1 MTLLHVYFAL
11 RKQQSFHRLLNGGPG
26 QPSISVSTSSGKSW
40 KRAGVLSSGIALEI
54 NALDA
59 LGRSVLHLACTSTD
73 ASSLEYVRMLLAH
86 PAINVNVLDKESHW
100 TPLHRALYVGN
111 VPAAI
116 LLLKRLDIDTSI
128 KDLEGYTAHD
138 LYNSTVRSAKPT
150 EDEETLAELFTWGT
164 NRNAALGLG
173 DGNDRAYP
181 DQVVIPRKEDV
192 APQHNRTL
200 DDRFAPI
207 HVRQVSMSKLHT
219 VVLTSEPRDN
229 IRVCGFG
236 GGGRLGPSQ
245 HTQYALI
252 PLPDI
257 KHTIESVALGQDHT
271 LALTSTG
278 EVLTWGLNRFS
289 QLGYVI
295 EVSSSAKQDE
305 HIQATPRKVGTLRR
319 EIVKGVAACK
329 TASGCWTDT
338 EVWTWGTNG
347 GQLGY
352 DKTLVPVQVLPRK
365 VSSIEKPVRA
375 IVITETLMACL
386 FVTGE
391 VLCVWS
397 GGVSKISFPTQRFPS
412 EISVYRPPQA
422 IKGHIITKLASCDD
436 TIAALSSNGE
446 VFTFTSQ
453 PIGEGDSA
461 KSSPAFK
468 PQRIWA
474 LRRQFS
480 AVQDVDIGADGTVI
494 VCTQSGHVYVRSR
507 SAKGGQGSAAKTF
520 KFQRVPYIQRAVA
533 VCANSTGAFGALRV
547 DFKPAPIHVN
557 ARSFSCDITEI
568 QPYLGLS
575 SRAEAPS
582 VTPNMTT
589 PLLDA
594 DEDGEDVS
602 ILDDIGDVSKLLH
615 VLDRRK
621 NAPDIALP
629 YNADVV
635 VVTPGPLHLPAH
647 RLILAVRCPVLSNI
661 LHSGRPLHDKTSEI
675 EVSLVSGDRVCIQI
689 IGCHP
694 FTVLILLR
702 YLYSDQLLA
711 IWDLRVGAPFGSQF
725 QTFGVKPVAIK
736 AELQSLARILD
747 LQLLSKALRS
757 PGKRIPTPSQAEDFR
772 LLYERTQLTG
782 RLRKNTKE
790 DPLAPDVALHLA
802 DQVIVWSHSV
812 VLQAR
817 CQFFASFFEDS
828 AWTSK
833 RRDKSGIIDID
844 LEHLNWQVM
853 QYVVRWMCYGDENL
867 FESLDFVQEV
877 DDVLSFMFSV
887 LSAANEL
894 LLDRLMLL
902 CSQVIL
908 KYLDVYNA
916 CYLLTDAT
924 HINATHLVERLQ
936 SYITANL
943 EMMLEG
949 RMLEDLDLSVVR
961 QLSEYIRSAQMTK
974 SPVSRS
980 NLLANEALR
989 KHAKWLAQQDV
1000 PVVFEPVDRPQ
1011 AHRDSPKSLTPG
1023 LTRTRPISSLSMRPA
1038 ADSRKAADAGP
1049 SGDELFAMDEVPS
1062 SDITPNHPVPAVA
1075 EPSGAV
1081 PVWKRSIST
1090 PRTDLKAIMA
1100 EAENTKIFGAANRAT
1115 QGAMAKPSEESLK
1128 KVAIPQRRTVGSS
1141 LKPDASPTPRRT
1153 LSDLDLGKSS
1163 LPESSAAAK
1172 PTLARTPQRPAP
1184 QAVPSSS
1191 KPQPNAP
1198 SLGPV
1203 FSPIRQVPPPS
1214 SSPGPRRVSNTGA
1227 AWTLPPVQP
1236 VVQSS
1241 VAESSS
1247 LSFAEIQQLQLLQ
1260 GMPAPKD
1267 KRSLVEIQ
1275 EEERAIQLEAD
1286 FMKWWAAEEARTQ
1299 AEAHRASEMQTQ
1311 LATPTRSKNRGGKK
1325 QSYSAR
1331 SKPGKARRAQGSSCP
1346 GEGGEQPMIPAA
1358 DGAML
1363 QAGGSSP
1370 KSRRKKDSARSAVD
1384 DSIHGQRTKGR

>member
-11 RKQQSFHRLLNGGPG
+11 RKQQSFHRLLNGAPG
-26 QPSISVSTSSGKSW
+26 QPSISASTSSGKSW
-40 KRAGVLSSGIALEI
+40 KRAGVLNSGIALEI
-54 NALDA
+54 NALDT
-59 LGRSVLHLACTSTD
+59 LGRSVLHLACTSTE

-100 TPLHRALYVGN
+100 TPLHRALYAGN
-111 VPAAI
+111 ISAAI

-181 DQVVIPRKEDV
+181 DQVVIPRKDDV
-192 APQHNRTL
+192 ARQHNRTL

-245 HTQYALI
+245 HTQHALI

-305 HIQATPRKVGTLRR
+305 HIQATPRKVGSLRR
-319 EIVKGVAACK
+319 EFVKGVAACK

-352 DKTLVPVQVLPRK
+352 DKPVQVLPRK
-365 VSSIEKPVRA
+365 VSSIVKPVRA
-375 IVITETLMACL
+375 IVMTETLMACL
-386 FVTGE
+386 LLTGE
-391 VLCVWS
+391 VVCVWS
-397 GGVSKISFPTQRFPS
+397 GGVSKISFPTQRFSS

-422 IKGHIITKLASCDD
+422 IKGQNITKLRSCDD
-436 TIAALSSNGE
+436 IIAALSSNGE

-461 KSSPAFK
+461 KSSPTFK

-507 SAKGGQGSAAKTF
+507 SAKGGPGSGAKAF
-520 KFQRVPYIQRAVA
+520 KFHRIPYIQRAVA

-547 DFKPAPIHVN
+547 DFKPPPIHIN
-557 ARSFSCDITEI
+557 AHSFSCDITEI

-575 SRAEAPS
+575 LRAEAS
-582 VTPNMTT
+582 SATSNMTT

-594 DEDGEDVS
+594 DEDDEDVS
-602 ILDDIGDVSKLLH
+602 IISDIGDLSKLLH
-615 VLDRRK
+615 VLDQRK
-621 NAPDIALP
+621 IVPDIALP
-629 YNADVV
+629 YNADTV

-647 RLILAVRCPVLSNI
+647 RLILAVRCPVLGNI
-661 LHSGRPLHDKTSEI
+661 FNSGRSLHDKSSGI
-675 EVSLVSGDRVCIQI
+675 EVSLVSGDRVRIQI
-689 IGCHP
+689 NGCHP
-694 FTVLILLR
+694 LTVLILLR

-711 IWDLRVGAPFGSQF
+711 IWDLRVGSPFVSQF
-725 QTFGVKPVAIK
+725 ETFAVKPVAIK
-736 AELQSLARILD
+736 AELQSLSRILG
-747 LQLLSKALRS
+747 LQLLLKALQS
-757 PGKRIPTPSQAEDFR
+757 PGKRVPTPSQAEDFR
-772 LLYERTQLTG
+772 LLYERSQLTG
-782 RLRKNTKE
+782 RLRNNTKE
-790 DPLAPDVALHLA
+790 DSLAPDVALHLA

-812 VLQAR
+812 VLQSR

-844 LEHLNWQVM
+844 FKHLEWQVM
-853 QYVVRWMCYGDENL
+853 QYVVRWICYGDENL
-867 FESLDFVQEV
+867 FESLDFVQGV
-877 DDVLSFMFSV
+877 DDLLSFMFSV

-908 KYLDVYNA
+908 KHLDVYNA

-949 RMLEDLDLSVVR
+949 RMLEDLDPSVVR

-974 SPVSRS
+974 SSVSRS

-989 KHAKWLAQQDV
+989 KHAKWLAQQDI
-1000 PVVFEPVDRPQ
+1000 PVVFEPVDRSQ
-1011 AHRDSPKSLTPG
+1011 VHKDFSKSLTPG
-1023 LTRTRPISSLSMRPA
+1023 PMRTRPTSSLSVHPA
-1038 ADSRKAADAGP
+1038 ADSRKSADTGP

-1062 SDITPNHPVPAVA
+1062 SVITPNHPVPAVA
-1075 EPSGAV
+1075 EPSGSVA
-1081 PVWKRSIST
+1081 VWKRPTST

-1100 EAENTKIFGAANRAT
+1100 EAENTKISGATNRAT
-1115 QGAMAKPSEESLK
+1115 RGSMAKPSQESLK
-1128 KVAIPQRRTVGSS
+1128 QVATPQRRTVSSS

-1153 LSDLDLGKSS
+1153 PSDLDLGKSS

-1172 PTLARTPQRPAP
+1172 PTHARTPQRPAT
-1184 QAVPSSS
+1184 QAAPSSS
-1191 KPQPNAP
+1191 KTQPNTP

-1203 FSPIRQVPPPS
+1203 FSPVRQVPPAS
-1214 SSPGPRRVSNTGA
+1214 SSPGPRHVSNTGA

-1275 EEERAIQLEAD
+1275 EEERAIQQEAD

-1299 AEAHRASEMQTQ
+1299 AEAHRASETQ
-1311 LATPTRSKNRGGKK
+1311 AQAQRATPRSKNRGGKK
-1325 QSYSAR
+1325 PSHSTR
-1331 SKPGKARRAQGSSCP
+1331 SKHGEAHPAQGSSRS
-1346 GEGGEQPMIPAA
+1346 EGGKQSVTPAA

-1363 QAGGSSP
+1363 QAGGSNP
-1370 KSRRKKDSARSAVD
+1370 KSRRRQESTRSAVD
-1384 DSIHGQRTKGR
+1384 DSIHVQRTKGR

>member
-40 KRAGVLSSGIALEI
+40 KRAGILSSGIALEI
-54 NALDA
+54 NALDT
-59 LGRSVLHLACTSTD
+59 LGRSVLHLACTSTE

-100 TPLHRALYVGN
+100 TPLHRALYAGN

-116 LLLKRLDIDTSI
+116 LLLKHLDIDTSI

-173 DGNDRAYP
+173 DSNDRAHP
-181 DQVVIPRKEDV
+181 DQVVIPRKDD
-192 APQHNRTL
+192 AAYQHDRTL

-207 HVRQVSMSKLHT
+207 RVRQVSMSKLHT

-236 GGGRLGPSQ
+236 GGGRLGTSQ
-245 HTQYALI
+245 HTQYALV

-305 HIQATPRKVGTLRR
+305 QIQTTPRKVGSLRR
-319 EIVKGVAACK
+319 EFIKGVAACK

-352 DKTLVPVQVLPRK
+352 DKALVPVQVLPRK
-365 VSSIEKPVRA
+365 VSSIVQPVRA
-375 IVITETLMACL
+375 IVMTETLMACL
-386 FVTGE
+386 LLTGE
-391 VLCVWS
+391 VVCAWS
-397 GGVSKISFPTQRFPS
+397 GGVSKISFPTQRFSS

-422 IKGHIITKLASCDD
+422 IKGQSITKLRSCDD

-453 PIGEGDSA
+453 LIGEGDSA
-461 KSSPAFK
+461 KSFPAFK
-468 PQRIWA
+468 PQRIWT

-480 AVQDVDIGADGTVI
+480 AVQDVDVGADGTVI

-507 SAKGGQGSAAKTF
+507 NAKGGQGSGAKAF
-520 KFQRVPYIQRAVA
+520 KFQRIPYIQRAVA

-547 DFKPAPIHVN
+547 DFKPPPIHVN

-575 SRAEAPS
+575 LHAEAPS
-582 VTPNMTT
+582 ATPNMTT

-594 DEDGEDVS
+594 DEDGEDAS
-602 ILDDIGDVSKLLH
+602 ILDDIRDLSKLLCI
-615 VLDRRK
+615 LDQCK

-647 RLILAVRCPVLSNI
+647 RLILAVRCSVLGNI
-661 LHSGRPLHDKTSEI
+661 LHSGRSLHDKSSGIEI
-675 EVSLVSGDRVCIQI
+675 SLVSGDRIRIQI
-689 IGCHP
+689 NGCHP

-711 IWDLRVGAPFGSQF
+711 IWDLRIGTPFVSQF
-725 QTFGVKPVAIK
+725 QTFAMKPVAIK
-736 AELQSLARILD
+736 AELQSLSRILD
-747 LQLLSKALRS
+747 LQLLLKALQS
-757 PGKRIPTPSQAEDFR
+757 PGKRVPTPSQVEDFR
-772 LLYERTQLTG
+772 LLYEKTQLIG
-782 RLRKNTKE
+782 RQRNDTKE
-790 DPLAPDVALHLA
+790 DSLAPDVALHLA

-817 CQFFASFFEDS
+817 CQFFASFFKDA

-833 RRDKSGIIDID
+833 RRDKSGIIDVN
-844 LEHLNWQVM
+844 LEHLEWRAM
-853 QYVVRWMCYGDENL
+853 QFVVRWMCYGDENL
-867 FESLDFVQEV
+867 FESLDFVQGV

-887 LSAANEL
+887 LAAANEL

-908 KYLDVYNA
+908 KHLDVYNA

-924 HINATHLVERLQ
+924 HINATHLAERLQ

-949 RMLEDLDLSVVR
+949 RMLEDLDPSVVR
-961 QLSEYIRSAQMTK
+961 QISEYIRSAQMTK

-989 KHAKWLAQQDV
+989 KHAEWLSQQE
-1000 PVVFEPVDRPQ
+1000 FQ
-1011 AHRDSPKSLTPG
+1011 DSPKSLTPSPR
-1023 LTRTRPISSLSMRPA
+1023 TRTCPIISSLSVHPA

-1049 SGDELFAMDEVPS
+1049 SGDELFTMDEVPS
-1062 SDITPNHPVPAVA
+1062 SVITPNHAVPAVA
-1075 EPSGAV
+1075 EPSGSAA
-1081 PVWKRSIST
+1081 VWKRSIST

-1100 EAENTKIFGAANRAT
+1100 EAENTKH
-1115 QGAMAKPSEESLK
+1115 GAMAGQESLK
-1128 KVAIPQRRTVGSS
+1128 QVATPQRQTSGSS

-1153 LSDLDLGKSS
+1153 PSDLDLGKSS
-1163 LPESSAAAK
+1163 LPGSSAATK
-1172 PTLARTPQRPAP
+1172 PAPPRTPQRLATQVAP
-1184 QAVPSSS
+1184 SYP
-1191 KPQPNAP
+1191 KTQPNTP

-1203 FSPIRQVPPPS
+1203 FSPVRQVPPTS
-1214 SSPGPRRVSNTGA
+1214 SSPGSRRVSNTGA

-1275 EEERAIQLEAD
+1275 EEERAIQQEAD

-1299 AEAHRASEMQTQ
+1299 AEAHRAPETKTQ
-1311 LATPTRSKNRGGKK
+1311 RATPYKSKNRGGKK
-1325 QSYSAR
+1325 SSYGAR
-1331 SKPGKARRAQGSSCP
+1331 LKPSDARPKPSDVRPAQGSNRSE
-1346 GEGGEQPMIPAA
+1346 EGGKQSTTPAA
-1358 DGAML
+1358 SGAML

-1370 KSRRKKDSARSAVD
+1370 KNRRRQESARSAVD
-1384 DSIHGQRTKGR
+1384 DSTRVQRR

>member
-1 MTLLHVYFAL
+1 M
-11 RKQQSFHRLLNGGPG
+11 
-26 QPSISVSTSSGKSW
+26 
-40 KRAGVLSSGIALEI
+40 
-54 NALDA
+54 
-59 LGRSVLHLACTSTD
+59 
-73 ASSLEYVRMLLAH
+73 
-86 PAINVNVLDKESHW
+86 
-100 TPLHRALYVGN
+100 
-111 VPAAI
+111 
-116 LLLKRLDIDTSI
+116 
-128 KDLEGYTAHD
+128 
-138 LYNSTVRSAKPT
+138 
-150 EDEETLAELFTWGT
+150 
-164 NRNAALGLG
+164 
-173 DGNDRAYP
+173 
-181 DQVVIPRKEDV
+181 
-192 APQHNRTL
+192 
-200 DDRFAPI
+200 
-207 HVRQVSMSKLHT
+207 
-219 VVLTSEPRDN
+219 
-229 IRVCGFG
+229 
-236 GGGRLGPSQ
+236 GPSQ
-245 HTQYALI
+245 HTQYSLM

-257 KHTIESVALGQDHT
+257 KHTIVSVALGQDHT

-295 EVSSSAKQDE
+295 EVSSSSKQDE
-305 HIQATPRKVGTLRR
+305 HIQATPRKVGSLRR
-319 EIVKGVAACK
+319 EFVKGVAACK
-329 TASGCWTDT
+329 TASGCWTDI

-352 DKTLVPVQVLPRK
+352 DKTLAPVQVLPRK
-365 VSSIEKPVRA
+365 VSSIVKPVRA
-375 IVITETLMACL
+375 IVMTETLMACL
-386 FVTGE
+386 LLTGE
-391 VLCVWS
+391 VLCAWS
-397 GGVSKISFPTQRFPS
+397 GGISKISFPTQRFSS

-422 IKGHIITKLASCDD
+422 IKGQNITKLRSCDD

-453 PIGEGDSA
+453 HIEGDFP
-461 KSSPAFK
+461 KRSPAFK

-494 VCTQSGHVYVRSR
+494 VCTQSGHVYIRSR
-507 SAKGGQGSAAKTF
+507 SAKGGQGSVAKAF
-520 KFQRVPYIQRAVA
+520 KFQRIPFIQRAVA
-533 VCANSTGAFGALRV
+533 VCANATGAFGALRV
-547 DFKPAPIHVN
+547 DFKPPPIDLTS
-557 ARSFSCDITEI
+557 RSFSCDISEI

-575 SRAEAPS
+575 SRAKAPPD
-582 VTPNMTT
+582 TPNMTA

-602 ILDDIGDVSKLLH
+602 ILDDIGDLSKLLY
-615 VLDRRK
+615 VLDQRR
-621 NAPDIALP
+621 NAPDVALP
-629 YNADVV
+629 YNSDVV
-635 VVTPGPLHLPAH
+635 VVAPGPLHLPAH
-647 RLILAVRCPVLSNI
+647 RLILAVRCPVLGNI
-661 LHSGRPLHDKTSEI
+661 LHGGRPLRDKSSGI
-675 EVSLVSGDRVCIQI
+675 EVSLVSKGRFRIQI

-711 IWDLRVGAPFGSQF
+711 IWDLRVGTPFMSQF
-725 QTFGVKPVAIK
+725 QTFAVKPVAIK
-736 AELQSLARILD
+736 AELQSLSRLLD
-747 LQLLSKALRS
+747 LQLLLKALHS
-757 PGKRIPTPSQAEDFR
+757 PGKRVPTPSQAEDFH

-782 RLRKNTKE
+782 CLRNNTKE
-790 DPLAPDVALHLA
+790 DSLAPDVALHFA

-812 VLQAR
+812 VLRAR

-828 AWTSK
+828 VWTSK

-844 LEHLNWQVM
+844 LKHLEWEVM

-867 FESLDFVQEV
+867 FESLDFVQGV

-924 HINATHLVERLQ
+924 HINAIDLVERLQ

-943 EMMLEG
+943 ETMLES
-949 RMLEDLDLSVVR
+949 RMLEDLDPSVLR
-961 QLSEYIRSAQMTK
+961 QLSEYTCNAQMTK

-989 KHAKWLAQQDV
+989 KHADWLARQDI

-1011 AHRDSPKSLTPG
+1011 VHRDSPKSLTAG
-1023 LTRTRPISSLSMRPA
+1023 SIRTRPMSSLSVDPA
-1038 ADSRKAADAGP
+1038 ADSRKAIDAGL

-1062 SDITPNHPVPAVA
+1062 PDITPSHPVPSVD
-1075 EPSGAV
+1075 ELSGSAA
-1081 PVWKRSIST
+1081 VWKRPIST

-1100 EAENTKIFGAANRAT
+1100 EAENTKIFSAANRASHGT
-1115 QGAMAKPSEESLK
+1115 KAKPSQEFLK
-1128 KVAIPQRRTVGSS
+1128 QVATPQRRTVGSS
-1141 LKPDASPTPRRT
+1141 LKPDMSPTPRRT
-1153 LSDLDLGKSS
+1153 PSDLDLGKSS
-1163 LPESSAAAK
+1163 IPESFTAAK
-1172 PTLARTPQRPAP
+1172 PTHGRTPQRPAP

-1203 FSPIRQVPPPS
+1203 FSPVRQVPPTS
-1214 SSPGPRRVSNTGA
+1214 SSPGPRRVSTTGA
-1227 AWTLPPVQP
+1227 AWTLPPDQP

-1299 AEAHRASEMQTQ
+1299 AEAYRACETQMQR
-1311 LATPTRSKNRGGKK
+1311 ATPRKNNRGGKK
-1325 QSYSAR
+1325 PSYSAR
-1331 SKPGKARRAQGSSCP
+1331 SKPGEAHATQGSSRTKER
-1346 GEGGEQPMIPAA
+1346 GKQSMTPAT
-1358 DGAML
+1358 DGAIL
-1363 QAGGSSP
+1363 QAGGSSR
-1370 KSRRKKDSARSAVD
+1370 KSRRRQESARSAVD
-1384 DSIHGQRTKGR
+1384 DSIHVQRTKGR